1 MQTVPP
7 GFSVLRLLYAA
18 SFRSFLGWFSA
29 KPSFVTVLMV
39 SYTGVSS
46 SPCSFMTTG
55 SGNFRCLQMHKINR
69 LESSRNPPTTGPQI
83 HSAAPAPCTRSCT
96 AVEFCLPCSF
106 GPRSGTGPCGSQ
118 S

>member
-39 SYTGVSS
+39 S
-46 SPCSFMTTG
+46 
-55 SGNFRCLQMHKINR
+55 LH
-69 LESSRNPPTTGPQI
+69 
-83 HSAAPAPCTRSCT
+83 RSVVFALLLWRHQC
-96 AVEFCLPCSF
+96 
-106 GPRSGTGPCGSQ
+106 
-118 S
+118 